1 MKYIPHIV
9 CLLLVVALGAI
20 LLLVVQQAAHL
31 PPSNG
36 TISYA
41 DFLAIILSALGVMLT
56 ALTIFLGV
64 LAFVGW
70 TTFESKMKSS
80 SEEFLEKRFSPVDPR
95 YAELVEEIKE
105 DVRREVR
112 IAEVNERQA
121 KENLENENPTIDEDV
136 E

>member
-1 MKYIPHIV
+1 
-9 CLLLVVALGAI
+9 
-20 LLLVVQQAAHL
+20 
-31 PPSNG
+31 
-36 TISYA
+36 
-41 DFLAIILSALGVMLT
+41 MLT